1 MRMKVAV
8 VLGLFSVGF
17 AGMAIG
23 QDAPIPARQELMKM
37 NGAAAKAA
45 SDMIKGTTPY
55 DAVKAAD
62 AMRIIASDMEEFP
75 SLFPPGSES
84 GGDTKASP
92 KIWEDMAGFEAA
104 AAKLAADAKT
114 AEAAAANGVDAFK
127 TAFAA
132 VGADCGGCHETYR
145 N

>member
-1 MRMKVAV
+1 MRIKVAV
-8 VLGLFSVGF
+8 VLGIFSAGF
-17 AGMAIG
+17 AGMAVG

-45 SDMIKGTTPY
+45 SEMVKGTTPY

-62 AMRIIASDMEEFP
+62 AMKIIAANMEQFP

-84 GGDTKASP
+84 GGDTKASA

-104 AAKLAADAKT
+104 AADAAADAKA
-114 AEAAAANGVDAFK
+114 AEAAAAGGVDAFK
-127 TAFAA
+127 AAFAA
-132 VGADCGGCHETYR
+132 VGADCGGCHEAYR

>member
-1 MRMKVAV
+1 MRIKVAV
-8 VLGLFSVGF
+8 VLGIFSAGF
-17 AGMAIG
+17 AGIAVG

-62 AMRIIASDMEEFP
+62 AMKIIAANLEQFP

-84 GGDTKASP
+84 GGDTKASA

-104 AAKLAADAKT
+104 AAKLVADAKA
-114 AEAAAANGVDAFK
+114 AETAAADGLEAFK
-127 TAFAA
+127 TAFGA
-132 VGADCGGCHETYR
+132 VGADCGGCHEAYR